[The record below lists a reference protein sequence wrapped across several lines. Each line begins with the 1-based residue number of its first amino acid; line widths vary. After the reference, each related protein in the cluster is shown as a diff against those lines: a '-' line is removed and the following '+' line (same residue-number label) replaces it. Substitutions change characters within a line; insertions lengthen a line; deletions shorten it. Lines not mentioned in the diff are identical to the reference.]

1 MVLLLLYLLIIA
13 AITAMIP
20 ISAWQF
26 WRNRRRS
33 RPAISMLWA
42 VVGLGFS
49 GLMVGYPTSEHLR
62 LWMLKMRMGRFQI
75 VNSPD
80 LQGKVVAINT
90 GWDGFDDGSGD
101 CGLLKLGAARTII
114 LVPVG
119 RPLESRI
126 EGKRINLRSG
136 PVDLTRSLGPELVLT
151 RQTGPN
157 GEVREDC
164 SAIQPIEPLNIDYVV
179 LANAPFEYLPE
190 AFARWFYGR
199 GGRGEGTAR
208 LFAAPVADPAHFQ
221 PSPEDAEI
229 FLTSTRVTGNFSFP
243 LLPYLVTSKNVGWE
257 DAVILRSH
265 PMLCGLEA
273 AFCPG
278 D

>member
-90 GWDGFDDGSGD
+90 G
-101 CGLLKLGAARTII
+101 
-114 LVPVG
+114 
-119 RPLESRI
+119 
-126 EGKRINLRSG
+126 
-136 PVDLTRSLGPELVLT
+136 
-151 RQTGPN
+151 
-157 GEVREDC
+157 
-164 SAIQPIEPLNIDYVV
+164 
-179 LANAPFEYLPE
+179 
-190 AFARWFYGR
+190 
-199 GGRGEGTAR
+199 
-208 LFAAPVADPAHFQ
+208 
-221 PSPEDAEI
+221 
-229 FLTSTRVTGNFSFP
+229 
-243 LLPYLVTSKNVGWE
+243 
-257 DAVILRSH
+257 
-265 PMLCGLEA
+265 
-273 AFCPG
+273 
-278 D
+278 